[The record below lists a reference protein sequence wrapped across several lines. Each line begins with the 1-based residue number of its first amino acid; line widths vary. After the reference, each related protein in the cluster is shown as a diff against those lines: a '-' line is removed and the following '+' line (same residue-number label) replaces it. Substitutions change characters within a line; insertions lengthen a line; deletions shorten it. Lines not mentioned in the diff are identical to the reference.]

1 VTISLLRQVN
11 RIELQI
17 MGERN
22 RLDIVS
28 APSMRWPSEDI
39 EMKRLA
45 LEELEAA
52 LRTLRWLHD
61 NEDRIKAALAE
72 GAA

>member
-1 VTISLLRQVN
+1 MTISLLRQVN

-22 RLDIVS
+22 RLEIVS
-28 APSMRWPSEDI
+28 APSMRWPPEDI

-52 LRTLRWLHD
+52 LRTLRWLHE
-61 NEDRIKAALAE
+61 NEAAIKARVA
-72 GAA
+72 